1 MHQLALFTRPTDP
14 AWPPEQW
21 TRRLQ
26 VLDGQAVLANR
37 HTDRLLIPW
46 AKGQGLLVYIGRRSK
61 WGNPCVLGRDGDR
74 AAVVAAYRQYVA
86 QQPALQADLAELA
99 GRVLECF
106 CSPQL
111 CHGEVLL
118 EWLETCPQ
126 RETAVAPLK
135 LHQ

>member
-1 MHQLALFTRPTDP
+1 MQQLPLFTRDVDP
-14 AWPPEQW
+14 AWPADQW

-26 VLDGQAVLANR
+26 VLDGQTVLANR
-37 HTDRLLIPW
+37 HTDLLLIPW
-46 AKGQGLLVYIGRRSK
+46 ARAQGLYTYIGRRSK
-61 WGNPCVLGRDGDR
+61 WENRFEIGRDGDR
-74 AAVVAAYRQYVA
+74 AAVVAQYRHWFA
-86 QQPALQADLAELA
+86 QQRALQADLTALA